1 MMYGEE
7 ALEPSVTRKKT
18 YDLLMNKALFLF
30 EKGEIPSISRLA
42 TEAGVSRATAYRY
55 FPTQS
60 DLIAA
65 AVGASLETI
74 REWKPKSNDKV
85 GERIAELFDFAF
97 PEMFRHEG
105 ALRAALLVSLT
116 NIPPRCIA
124 KLLPPF
130 RYCTVRKSFW

>member
-1 MMYGEE
+1 
-7 ALEPSVTRKKT
+7 LKKG
-18 YDLLMNKALFLF
+18 D
-30 EKGEIPSISRLA
+30 PSISRLA

-74 REWKPKSNDKV
+74 REWKPKSDDKV

-105 ALRAALLVSLT
+105 ALRAALLVSLQQWALERHS
-116 NIPPRCIA
+116 PD
-124 KLLPPF
+124 KME
-130 RYCTVRKSFW
+130 KSWSVVIVKRRSLA

>member
-65 AVGASLETI
+65 AVGASLETQK
-74 REWKPKSNDKV
+74 R
-85 GERIAELFDFAF
+85 
-97 PEMFRHEG
+97 
-105 ALRAALLVSLT
+105 
-116 NIPPRCIA
+116 
-124 KLLPPF
+124 
-130 RYCTVRKSFW
+130 